1 MNDEFLIQY
10 RRTPH
15 RAFADDLY
23 AQLTQ
28 ERRPAGYARLVS
40 TPARR
45 FAAGLAA
52 LCLIAATVLLA
63 APGARATVGQLIRTI
78 GGITF
83 DFTTPPP
90 DSSGATII
98 PERVVSLAEARA
110 MLPFELRLPAWAP
123 DGFVL
128 QEDQVR
134 IWLHTSGTE
143 RQTVSFTWLDPTH
156 PQSIHMY
163 IDIDHPASSWGQWLV
178 GSESSV
184 EEVVING
191 QPGALVRGGWENGQ
205 WQSERNMALLWQP
218 EGAEATYMLFCTTQ
232 FTQVTLEDLIH
243 MAESV
248 R

>member
-1 MNDEFLIQY
+1 MNDEFLIHY
-10 RRTPH
+10 RQTPR
-15 RAFADDLY
+15 RAFADDLL
-23 AQLTQ
+23 ARLTR
-28 ERRPAGYARLVS
+28 ERRPGRVTLLVS

-45 FAAGLAA
+45 FATGLIA
-52 LCLIAATVLLA
+52 LCLVAATVLLA
-63 APGARATVGQLIRTI
+63 APGARAAVGQLIRTI
-78 GGITF
+78 GGIAF

-90 DSSGATII
+90 DSRGAAII

-110 MLPFELRLPAWAP
+110 TLPFELRLPAWAP

-134 IWLHTSGTE
+134 IWLHPSGAE
-143 RQTVSFTWLDPTH
+143 RQTVSFTWLDPAH

-163 IDIDHPASSWGQWLV
+163 IDIDHPASTWGQWLV

-191 QPGALVRGGWENGQ
+191 RPGALVRGGWENGQ
-205 WQSERNMALLWQP
+205 WQSERNMMLLWQP
-218 EGAEATYMLFCTTQ
+218 QGPEATYMLSAATQ
-232 FTQVTLEDLIH
+232 FTQVTREDLIR